1 MENGEFEEIDDA
13 VRRMVAGDV
22 SARKDLIQIS
32 YERLKRLARKMLK
45 DFPAIRRW
53 EETDDV
59 FQRAALRLWQL
70 LENVEPDDSRHYFN
84 LAALQVRRELI
95 EIARSIN
102 GTFGLARNQES
113 RELKNPETGQ
123 NQGAEVGSDTYE
135 ASNLA
140 AWTEFHEK
148 VDELPE
154 DEREV
159 FILIWYQGLSQ
170 DAVARTINVS
180 QKTVSRRWQDA
191 RTSIYELMNGQLPE

>member
-1 MENGEFEEIDDA
+1 
-13 VRRMVAGDV
+13 
-22 SARKDLIQIS
+22 
-32 YERLKRLARKMLK
+32 MLK

-113 RELKNPETGQ
+113 RELKNP
-123 NQGAEVGSDTYE
+123 D
-135 ASNLA
+135 
-140 AWTEFHEK
+140 
-148 VDELPE
+148 
-154 DEREV
+154 
-159 FILIWYQGLSQ
+159 
-170 DAVARTINVS
+170 
-180 QKTVSRRWQDA
+180 
-191 RTSIYELMNGQLPE
+191 NGPKPRS